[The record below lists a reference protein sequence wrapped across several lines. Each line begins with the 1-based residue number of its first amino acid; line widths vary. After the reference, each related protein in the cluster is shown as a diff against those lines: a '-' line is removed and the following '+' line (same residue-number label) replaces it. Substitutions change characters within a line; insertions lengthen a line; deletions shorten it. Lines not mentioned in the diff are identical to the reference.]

1 MLLSML
7 FFLLLEICH
16 GTMLFNTYLL
26 HIILV
31 VLFSV
36 SGGWIKVVIF
46 LCGVTLVKETI
57 LVFVFNITV
66 VLLLQG
72 PYLGNH

>member
-1 MLLSML
+1 MELCCL
-7 FFLLLEICH
+7 IP
-16 GTMLFNTYLL
+16 YLL

-46 LCGVTLVKETI
+46 LCSVTLVKETI